1 MLYVVRLD
9 PVSRQ
14 VVVGPRSALG
24 IERFPIGSLNWL
36 GAAEIPMEG
45 FSCAVKLRSTM
56 EPVGARLFA
65 DDGDNATIIL
75 DERQF
80 GISPGQACVVY
91 DKDRVLGGGWILR
104 QLDRVAA

>member
-1 MLYVVRLD
+1 
-9 PVSRQ
+9 
-14 VVVGPRSALG
+14 
-24 IERFPIGSLNWL
+24 
-36 GAAEIPMEG
+36 MEG

-65 DDGDNATIIL
+65 DDGDNATVIL